1 LLRRT
6 LRRSPFAHDDF
17 RSHVASFNR
26 LFAYVILWF
35 VMKSVPVAILLFAS
49 VLVIGGC
56 GKGSRPSAAD
66 EKPQLHKAEPPHG
79 GTAVG
84 VGDDYSL
91 ELLRDAD
98 TGTLSCY
105 VMDDDMEE
113 FIRSTSPSV
122 TLVAKVRGEERQ
134 LVLSPIA
141 NLATGESVGNTSLFQ
156 GQADW
161 LKTTSDFDVTIQ
173 GIAIRG
179 NTFTD
184 IKFNFPKG
192 SE

>member
-1 LLRRT
+1 MK
-6 LRRSPFAHDDF
+6 SPPFA
-17 RSHVASFNR
+17 V
-26 LFAYVILWF
+26 
-35 VMKSVPVAILLFAS
+35 LLLAS
-49 VLVIGGC
+49 VVVLGGC
-56 GKGSRPSAAD
+56 GKGSRPTAAD
-66 EKPQLHKAEPPHG
+66 DKPQLHKAEPPHG
-79 GTAVG
+79 GTPVG

-91 ELLRDAD
+91 EVLRDAD
-98 TGTLSCY
+98 TGMLSCY

-113 FIRSTSPSV
+113 FIRSSSPSIV
-122 TLVAKVRGEERQ
+122 MVARVGGEERK
-134 LVLSPIA
+134 LVLSPVA
-141 NLATGESVGNTSLFQ
+141 NVATGETLGNTSLFQ

-192 SE
+192 TE